1 VSAIVEDG
9 GVSHAAVTPPRTAAE
24 PLPFDF
30 LEFLELRLGVQ
41 RDEAQALLY
50 DHLRVA
56 WSLGCASSGPGV
68 ARCELDENADAA
80 SA

>member
-9 GVSHAAVTPPRTAAE
+9 GVSHAATTSARTAAE

-30 LEFLELRLGVQ
+30 LEFLEHRLGVQ
-41 RDEAQALLY
+41 RDEAQALLDSY
-50 DHLRVA
+50 LRAA
-56 WSLGCASSGPGV
+56 WDLGCAASAPGV
-68 ARCELDENADAA
+68 ARCEPNPSAAA